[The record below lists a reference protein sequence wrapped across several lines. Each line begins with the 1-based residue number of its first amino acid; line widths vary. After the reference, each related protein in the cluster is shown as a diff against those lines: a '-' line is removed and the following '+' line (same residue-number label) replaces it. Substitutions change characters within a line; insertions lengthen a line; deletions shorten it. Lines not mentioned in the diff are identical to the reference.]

1 MKDDKRREE
10 QLRAFQLKLGYEFKN
25 AELLTEALTH
35 SSYANENNAAYN
47 ERLEFLGD
55 AVLELVTSARLFAAY
70 PGFSEGELTRLRA
83 RLVCKNSLND
93 WASDNGLKPLIRLG
107 KSIKSPTDSMAADCV
122 EAVFGA
128 VFSDGGYE
136 AARGVISRFLDTKGE
151 AAAPVMEK
159 DPKTE
164 LQELLQ
170 GEGKAAPLYKLV
182 ERRGPEHASSFKV
195 ALSAEGGLAAEAW
208 GPSIK
213 EAEFKA
219 AKAALEKLR
228 RS

>member
-1 MKDDKRREE
+1 MKDDKRREV
-10 QLRAFQLKLGYEFKN
+10 QLRAFQLKLGYEFRN

-35 SSYANENNAAYN
+35 SSYANENGTAYN

-55 AVLELVTSARLFAAY
+55 AVLELFTSERLFAEY
-70 PGFSEGELTRLRA
+70 PKCSEGELTRMRA
-83 RLVCKNSLND
+83 RLVCKDSLSA
-93 WASDNGLKPLIRLG
+93 WAAENGLKPLIRLG

-128 VFSDGGYE
+128 VFSDGGCE
-136 AARGVISRFLDTKGE
+136 AARGVVSRFLDAKE
-151 AAAPVMEK
+151 ESAAPTVKK

-164 LQELLQ
+164 LQEYLQ
-170 GEGKAAPLYKLV
+170 GEGKSAPVYKLL

-195 ALSAEGGLAAEAW
+195 SLSAEGGLCSEAW

-219 AKAALEKLR
+219 AEAALEKLR

>member
-25 AELLTEALTH
+25 TALLEEALTH
-35 SSYANENNAAYN
+35 SSYANVNGTAYN

-55 AVLELVTSARLFAAY
+55 AVLELFTSERLFAAY
-70 PGFSEGELTRLRA
+70 PNFSEGELTRLRS
-83 RLVCKNSLND
+83 RLVCKNSLSA
-93 WASDNGLKPLIRLG
+93 WASENGLRPLIRLG
-107 KSIKSPTDSMAADCV
+107 KSIRTPTDSMAADCV

-136 AARGVISRFLDTKGE
+136 AARCVISLFLDSKEE
-151 AAAPVMEK
+151 AGAPVMEK

-164 LQELLQ
+164 LQEFLQ
-170 GEGKAAPLYKLV
+170 REGKTAPVYRLL
-182 ERRGPEHASSFKV
+182 ERCGPEHASSFRV
-195 ALSAEGGLAAEAW
+195 SLSAEGGVCAEAW

-228 RS
+228 RI

>member
-10 QLRAFQLKLGYEFKN
+10 QLRAFQLKLGYEFKD
-25 AELLTEALTH
+25 AALLAEALTH
-35 SSYANENNAAYN
+35 SSYANENAAVCN

-55 AVLELVTSARLFAAY
+55 AVLELFTSERLFAAY
-70 PGFSEGELTRLRA
+70 PDFSEGELTRLRSK
-83 RLVCKNSLND
+83 LVCKDSLSA
-93 WASDNGLKPLIRLG
+93 WASDNGLRPLIRLG
-107 KSIKSPTDSMAADCV
+107 KSIKTPTDSMAADCV

-128 VFSDGGYE
+128 VFGDGGYE
-136 AARGVISRFLDTKGE
+136 AARDVVSRFLDSKEET
-151 AAAPVMEK
+151 AAPVMKK

-164 LQELLQ
+164 LQEFLQ
-170 GEGKAAPLYKLV
+170 SEGKTAPVYKLID
-182 ERRGPEHASSFKV
+182 RRGPEHASSFKV
-195 ALSAEGGLAAEAW
+195 SLTAEGGLSAEAW

-219 AKAALEKLR
+219 AQAALEKLR

>member
-55 AVLELVTSARLFAAY
+55 AVLELVTSARLFVAY

-107 KSIKSPTDSMAADCV
+107 KSIKSPTESMAADCV

-170 GEGKAAPLYKLV
+170 GEGKAAPVYKLI